1 MPRKKMD
8 ISIKKAPVCY
18 KLPPWIIRWLR
29 EQSMPAGRLIEEALK
44 KHFKLKEPEAKEG
57 VSNER

>member
-18 KLPPWIIRWLR
+18 KLPPWVIRWLR
-29 EQSMPAGRLIEEALK
+29 DQSNPAGRLIEEALK
-44 KHFKLKEPEAKEG
+44 KHYGLTEPSKEVKPNDE
-57 VSNER
+57 